1 MNTNTHREYLP
12 ALPSPSALKI
22 TKIETSIPQSLMP
35 GLLLLRI
42 TTEDGTVGFGETY
55 YGPTAAA
62 ALIHDWMADRL
73 LGADALAI
81 ESHWRFF
88 YERFANFGIG
98 GAEMRAISAVDL
110 ALWDILGKITN
121 QPIYRL
127 LGGPVRTRVDIYN
140 SCGNP
145 NYGSGPSGK
154 SVWPGYGSIGKAGPL
169 QDSFKLFNDPA
180 GLVAE
185 LLEEGQR
192 GVKVWAFDSLAH
204 RYGGMRLPM
213 DELKKA
219 IRPLEILRETAGD
232 RLDIMVDGHGF
243 FMLPAARQIA
253 EALAPIR
260 PLWLEDILKIDNI
273 SSLADFRHHAGL
285 PVSASEMLLTRPQF
299 LDVLQKQAADYVM
312 VDPTW
317 CGGISESIK
326 ICHLA
331 QGFNVPS
338 TVHDCTG
345 PLTLFAGIHI
355 NAAVPGCCYQ
365 ETVRAHIRS
374 FYKDLIDE
382 LPDIEAGSVAL
393 PTRPGLGVALHDR
406 CFDAQNPTYRASA
419 A

>member
-1 MNTNTHREYLP
+1 M
-12 ALPSPSALKI
+12 
-22 TKIETSIPQSLMP
+22 
-35 GLLLLRI
+35 
-42 TTEDGTVGFGETY
+42 
-55 YGPTAAA
+55 
-62 ALIHDWMADRL
+62 
-73 LGADALAI
+73 
-81 ESHWRFF
+81 
-88 YERFANFGIG
+88 
-98 GAEMRAISAVDL
+98 
-110 ALWDILGKITN
+110 
-121 QPIYRL
+121 
-127 LGGPVRTRVDIYN
+127 
-140 SCGNP
+140 
-145 NYGSGPSGK
+145 
-154 SVWPGYGSIGKAGPL
+154 VWPGYGSLGQAGPL
-169 QDSFKLFNDPA
+169 QDSYQLFNDPA

-204 RYGGMRLPM
+204 RYGGMRLPV

-219 IRPLEILRETAGD
+219 IRPLEILREAAGD

-253 EALAPIR
+253 EALTPIR

-273 SSLADFRHHAGL
+273 STLADFRHHARL

-299 LDVLQKQAADYVM
+299 LDLLQKQAADYVM

-338 TVHDCTG
+338 TIHDCTG

-382 LPDIEAGSVAL
+382 LPVIESGMVAL

-406 CFDAQNPTYRASA
+406 CFDPQNPAYRFSA
-419 A
+419 L

>member
-1 MNTNTHREYLP
+1 MNTTREYLP
-12 ALPSPSALKI
+12 ACPAASPLRIA
-22 TKIETSIPQSLMP
+22 KIETSIPRSIMP

-42 TTEDGTVGFGETY
+42 TAEDGTVGHGETY
-55 YGPTAAA
+55 YGPTAVA
-62 ALIHDWMADRL
+62 ALIHDWMSDRL

-127 LGGPVRTRVDIYN
+127 LGGPVRHKVDIYN

-145 NYGSGPSGK
+145 NYGCNPSGK
-154 SVWPGYGSIGKAGPL
+154 LVWPGYGSLGKPGPL
-169 QDSFKLFNDPA
+169 EDSYKLLNDPA
-180 GLVAE
+180 GLAHE
-185 LLEEGQR
+185 LLEEGHR

-204 RYGGMRLPM
+204 RHGGMRLPL

-219 IRPLEILRETAGD
+219 VRPLEILRETAGD

-243 FMLPAARQIA
+243 FMLPAAVQVA
-253 EALAPIR
+253 EVLEPIR
-260 PLWLEDILKIDNI
+260 PLWLEDILKIDNV
-273 SSLADFRHHAGL
+273 STLADFRRQVTL
-285 PVSASEMLLTRPQF
+285 PVSASEMILTRPQF
-299 LDVLQKQAADYVM
+299 IDVLQKNAADYVM

-317 CGGISESIK
+317 CGGISESLK

-338 TVHDCTG
+338 TMHDCTG

-374 FYKDLIDE
+374 FYKELIDE
-382 LPDIEAGSVAL
+382 LPIIESGEVTL
-393 PTRPGLGVALHDR
+393 PSRPGLGVAINDR
-406 CFDAQNPTYRASA
+406 CFDPGDSSYRVSVA
-419 A
+419 

>member
-1 MNTNTHREYLP
+1 MSSINTREYLP
-12 ALPSPSALKI
+12 AHTPACSLKI
-22 TKIETSIPQSLMP
+22 QKIETSIPQTVMP

-42 TTEDGTVGFGETY
+42 TAEDGTVGFGETY
-55 YGPTAAA
+55 YGPSAVA

-88 YERFANFGIG
+88 YERFGNFGIG
-98 GAEMRAISAVDL
+98 GTEMRAISAVDL
-110 ALWDILGKITN
+110 ALWDLLGKTTN
-121 QPIYRL
+121 QPVYRL
-127 LGGPVRTRVDIYN
+127 LGGPVRDKVDIYN

-145 NYGSGPSGK
+145 NYGSTAGGK
-154 SVWPGYGSIGKAGPL
+154 ACWPGYGSVGKSGPL
-169 QDSFKLFNDPA
+169 QDSYQLFHDPA
-180 GLVAE
+180 GLAQE
-185 LLEEGQR
+185 LLAEGQR
-192 GVKVWAFDSLAH
+192 GVKVWAFDDLAH
-204 RYGGMRLPM
+204 RYGGMRLPWA
-213 DELKKA
+213 ELKIA
-219 IRPLEILRETAGD
+219 LRPLEILREAAGD

-260 PLWLEDILKIDNI
+260 PLWLEDILKMDNI
-273 SSLADFRHHAGL
+273 STLADFRRHSGL

-299 LDVLQKQAADYVM
+299 LEVLQKNAADYVM

-317 CGGISESIK
+317 CGGISESVK

-331 QGFNVPS
+331 QAYNIPS
-338 TVHDCTG
+338 SIHDCTG

-374 FYKDLIDE
+374 FYGELIDE
-382 LPDIEAGSVAL
+382 LPSIQDGCVDL
-393 PTRPGLGVALHDR
+393 PSRPGLGVALNDR
-406 CFDAQNPTYRASA
+406 CFDPQNPAYRVSKI
-419 A
+419 